1 MQTTALSSIRSW
13 AVAAGLAG
21 PKGRTRGYCQARMR
35 LPDDFLDRIDSR
47 IIGSLHA
54 ATRPDDLRHGW
65 VVKAFDG
72 TSVQLDDTA
81 PSH

>member
-1 MQTTALSSIRSW
+1 
-13 AVAAGLAG
+13 
-21 PKGRTRGYCQARMR
+21 MR

-47 IIGSLHA
+47 IIGSQHA